1 MYSLTEGIEDLKADR
16 PRIRIGRTKISN
28 IFIDDEKISKNH
40 CEIILERVKK
50 SEQKENNQPPIAW
63 LTDKSTN
70 GVWVNGKLIGNNK
83 KIKLSHCD
91 EITLVEPKISQKI
104 APKYRFFFQYA
115 NMPSPLSEIKEIA
128 KSYKIFGLANE
139 GGYGQVY
146 LGRNIHNKE
155 LITVQA
161 FENKIFYDQK
171 ELEHETNKKKFLQ
184 SINKLKEIQS
194 ENLVRIHS
202 VITTEDHLYI
212 IREYL
217 NLDDLSSVIQK
228 REKFPEEE
236 ARSIFEQI
244 IQIIDFLHENEI
256 VHRNIRPEILLI
268 KIIDSKIKVVL
279 SNRGIDNLIP
289 NNLSSYTIAQRT
301 STRAPETLSPEF
313 NINKPCDLW
322 SAGVILYMLLSGIR
336 VFQEPRK
343 DGLTLYNQIEKA
355 VFDFSPDPFSSITI
369 AAKNLIRRLLH
380 ILQEYRPTTK
390 EVLNHP
396 WMANRSEL
404 IKYECEDLDEY
415 IY

>member
-70 GVWVNGKLIGNNK
+70 GVWVNGK
-83 KIKLSHCD
+83 
-91 EITLVEPKISQKI
+91 
-104 APKYRFFFQYA
+104 
-115 NMPSPLSEIKEIA
+115 KEIS